1 MSTNLNSG
9 IRRVAFGVG
18 VALGLLATGAEA
30 QPNAKSPALTAAKG
44 ALFAVSVADLD
55 ASVRWYTEKLGLD
68 VTMRP
73 PKFEKSTAVILEGG
87 GLIVELMHHDD
98 AVPLTTAAPAIREN
112 YKVHG
117 IFKAGVIV
125 EDFHTAMAELRARG
139 VPIVIGPFAATAQ
152 QRANAIIR
160 DNEGNFIQL
169 FGAR

>member
-1 MSTNLNSG
+1 MNPNSG
-9 IRRVAFGVG
+9 IRRVAFGVA

-30 QPNAKSPALTAAKG
+30 QPNVKSPALTAAKG
-44 ALFAVSVADLD
+44 AFFAVSVADLE

-68 VTMRP
+68 VTMHP

-87 GLIVELMHHDD
+87 GLIVELTHHDD
-98 AVPLTTAAPAIREN
+98 AVPLATAAPAIREN